1 MTPSIYKN
9 FPKNDHEGRKN
20 LPIFH
25 LYEHHDLRFDVVG
38 VAPTAIMC
46 DWFYILRGKTA
57 YTDKMQ

>member
-1 MTPSIYKN
+1 MTPFIYKN
-9 FPKNDHEGRKN
+9 FPKNDHEG

-38 VAPTAIMC
+38 VAPTAIIF